1 MKEVKIFLASD
12 ILHAVKPYNMGPL
25 ALLPIQSMVCLRTF
39 IAHKNPSPRLG
50 LNLRPLGPVASTL
63 TTTPPR

>member
-25 ALLPIQSMVCLRTF
+25 ALLPIQSMVCCALL
-39 IAHKNPSPRLG
+39 SPIKIHLPG
-50 LNLRPLGPVASTL
+50 WV
-63 TTTPPR
+63 